1 MIMKYIK
8 FIIQVLSLLI
18 FIICAVYLFKYFYGN
33 YTAQKDIAELQNIAS
48 EDKDRDGEE
57 ESYAENGM
65 LSEYY
70 ELYQRNNDLVGWIRI
85 ANTVID
91 YPVMYRNSD
100 NEYYLHRNFD
110 REYQYSGLPFM
121 DKDCDLAKPGDNL
134 IIYSHN
140 MKNGTMFAPILKYAD
155 KDYLSEH
162 REIEFDT
169 MYKREKYIIISVF
182 RTQVGSQHE
191 FKYYNFTDSHS
202 EEDFENFVDAVKKL
216 SLYNI
221 DESAVYG
228 DKLLTLSTCS
238 YNRKNERF
246 VVVAKKIAE

>member
-1 MIMKYIK
+1 MMKRARL
-8 FIIQVLSLLI
+8 IIQILSFLV
-18 FIICAVYLFKYFYGN
+18 FAVCAVYLSKYFYDN
-33 YTAQKDIAELQNIAS
+33 YNAKSDIAQLQSIAA
-48 EDKDRDGEE
+48 EDKGSGAE

-70 ELYQRNNDLVGWIRI
+70 ELYQRNGDMVGWIRI
-85 ANTVID
+85 ADTSID
-91 YPVMYRNSD
+91 YPVMYRNDD

-110 REYQYSGLPFM
+110 KEYSYSGLPFM

-134 IIYSHN
+134 IIYGHN
-140 MKNGTMFAPILKYAD
+140 MKSGLMFAPLLKYENEN
-155 KDYLSEH
+155 YLSEH

-169 MYKREKYIIISVF
+169 MYKREKYRIISVF

-202 EEDFENFVDAVKKL
+202 EEDFDNFTDAVKKL

-221 DESAVYG
+221 DESAAYG

-238 YNRKNERF
+238 YDSDDERF
-246 VVVAKKIAE
+246 VVVAKKISK